1 MERIDRILE
10 DLQREVELYGRS
22 GADSVFIDNL
32 QFSIEPEDYKY
43 PPLGCD
49 VQGGIA
55 DVAWFFQCA
64 ENRCITSHPNPD
76 DSFWIRYFGR
86 DALPYGHSWN
96 LDALYENLSREST
109 SRRGV
114 LFNHR
119 DCYNPPCVI
128 CYQFQSIQHGI
139 LDCTVTLRSSDIAKV
154 LPQDVFMSD
163 LILAQ
168 ICRTTGFEPGKM
180 TFNLA
185 NAHVFYPD
193 MEYQEEF
200 TIDFGD

>member
-10 DLQREVELYGRS
+10 DLQREVELYGKS

-32 QFSIEPEDYKY
+32 QFSIESSDYQV
-43 PPLGCD
+43 PLGCD

-64 ENRCITSHPNPD
+64 EDRCITPHPSPD
-76 DSFWIRYFGR
+76 ESFWIRYFGK
-86 DALPYGHSWN
+86 DSLPYGHSWN
-96 LDALYENLSREST
+96 LDALYQNLSREST
-109 SRRGV
+109 SRRGI

-119 DCYNPPCVI
+119 DCYSPPCVI
-128 CYQFQSIQHGI
+128 CYQFQTIRHGI
-139 LDCTVTLRSSDIAKV
+139 LDCTVTLRSSDVAKV
-154 LPQDVFMSD
+154 LPQDVFMTD
-163 LILAQ
+163 LILAW